1 MSLRRI
7 LPWSGLLLCLV
18 SVWAAAADTAR
29 GLLWE
34 VRSDRA
40 TVYLVG
46 TIHVGNASLYPLPP
60 AIEDAYRAAS
70 VLALEADVT
79 NQESLAAAAS
89 SVYRPPDSLER
100 HVPPAL
106 FRDLVDVLRTYGLPM
121 EVAKAMKPPM
131 LSMAL
136 TMFEVSRIGMD
147 ARLGIDLHLAQ
158 RARQDGKP
166 IVELESVAMQM
177 EMLERMSPEAQVAML
192 EATVAGIRSGSLP
205 RDMAALVEAW
215 KRGDADA
222 VDAIAMADLRKMPP
236 AAAESLQKNLYD
248 DRNLGMTEKIVA
260 MLNRAG
266 VALVA
271 VGAGH
276 MTGPTG
282 LVAALQSRGFTV
294 RQH

>member
-7 LPWSGLLLCLV
+7 LPWGGLLCWLF
-18 SVWAAAADTAR
+18 SVWAVAADTAR

-46 TIHVGNASLYPLPP
+46 TIHVGNASLYPLPR
-60 AIEDAYRAAS
+60 AIEEAYRAAS
-70 VLALEADVT
+70 VLAIEADVT
-79 NQESLAAAAS
+79 NQESLAAAATT
-89 SVYRPPDSLER
+89 VYRPPDSLER
-100 HVPPAL
+100 HVSPEL
-106 FRDLVDVLRTYGLPM
+106 FRDLTEVLRTYGLPL

-147 ARLGIDLHLAQ
+147 ARFGIDLHLAQ
-158 RARQDGKP
+158 RARRDGKT
-166 IVELESVAMQM
+166 IVELESVAMQL
-177 EMLERMSPEAQVAML
+177 EMLERMSPEAQAAML

-205 RDMAALVEAW
+205 RDMTALVEAW
-215 KRGDADA
+215 KQGDAEA
-222 VDAIAMADLRKMPP
+222 VDAIAMADLRNMPP

-248 DRNLGMTEKIVA
+248 DRNRGMAEKIVA
-260 MLNRAG
+260 MLGRTG
-266 VALVA
+266 VAIVA

-282 LVAALQSRGFTV
+282 LVATLQSRGFSV